1 MSKDKVLC
9 SHELIVQIDQ
19 LEGNRVNWRVIPDE
33 DVWNTH
39 SLSLIDLAESGAP
52 LSAMGIRALW
62 KLCLDGLIYNS
73 LEQANSIQADVDR
86 RQAAPASHAALE
98 MPPDGATIN

>member
-1 MSKDKVLC
+1 MSEDKVLC
-9 SHELIVQIDQ
+9 FHELTVRIDQ
-19 LEGNRVNWRVIPDE
+19 LEGNRVNWTISPDE
-33 DVWNTH
+33 EVWDTQ

-86 RQAAPASHAALE
+86 RMAAPASRAALE
-98 MPPDGATIN
+98 IPPDGATIN